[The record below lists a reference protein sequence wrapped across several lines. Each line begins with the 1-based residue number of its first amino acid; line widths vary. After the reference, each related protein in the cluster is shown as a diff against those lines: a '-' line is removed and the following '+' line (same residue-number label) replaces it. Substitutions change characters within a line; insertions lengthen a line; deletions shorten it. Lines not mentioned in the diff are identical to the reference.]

1 MGYCNEKA
9 AKLLKRRC
17 YNGNK
22 FCKKCG
28 KEFTPS
34 KDDSRIKYCSTECR
48 LADKRQYNVRYYHS
62 HKEESRAYRQSD
74 KYKKIRAAYNERRK
88 ERYKNDENFR
98 NEIREKVKRYQD
110 GHPEMRLAQRVKQ
123 YGLTL
128 DDYKE
133 LQKKQN
139 GKCAICGAE
148 IGNSEGDRLYV
159 DHNHKTGKVRGI
171 LCSNCNIGIGKFHD
185 NISLLKRAIEYLE
198 KTDGTGSDLV

>member
-1 MGYCNEKA
+1 
-9 AKLLKRRC
+9 
-17 YNGNK
+17 
-22 FCKKCG
+22 
-28 KEFTPS
+28 
-34 KDDSRIKYCSTECR
+34 

-74 KYKKIRAAYNERRK
+74 KYKKIRAAYNERRR

>member
-1 MGYCNEKA
+1 M
-9 AKLLKRRC
+9 
-17 YNGNK
+17 
-22 FCKKCG
+22 
-28 KEFTPS
+28 
-34 KDDSRIKYCSTECR
+34 
-48 LADKRQYNVRYYHS
+48 
-62 HKEESRAYRQSD
+62 
-74 KYKKIRAAYNERRK
+74 
-88 ERYKNDENFR
+88 
-98 NEIREKVKRYQD
+98 
-110 GHPEMRLAQRVKQ
+110 KQ